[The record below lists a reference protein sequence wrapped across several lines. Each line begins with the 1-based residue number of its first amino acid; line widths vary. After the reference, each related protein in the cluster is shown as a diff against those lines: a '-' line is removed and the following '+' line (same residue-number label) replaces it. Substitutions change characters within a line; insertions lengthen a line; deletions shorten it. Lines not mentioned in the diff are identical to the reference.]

1 MVKVAVAENGEPTEE
16 EKLFGEPVQYDPEF
30 KGPIKNRSCTDILCF
45 LLFIAFLAGWGVV
58 AGFAAFNGDPSRLL
72 YPTDS
77 LGRVCGKDP
86 EVINKTYL
94 LFFDLT
100 RCASPK
106 VIATGCP
113 TPQVCVKECPHENW
127 FYKPD
132 SDNSIR
138 SKLICIEGV
147 DGVTDPRDPYD
158 LVKNGICAYYY
169 VQSKPLA
176 GRCIPKVPA
185 GNITMGGAAIQNV
198 DEETVT
204 GKLLADASK
213 YLAKFYQ
220 ASEVAEGVFQDI
232 KTTWWIILGGF
243 VVAMLVSFLW
253 IFLLRFISA
262 VMIWF
267 SLVAFVGLSGF
278 GCYYT
283 MNKYLTLRKDG
294 TLNMTMPEF
303 QFTTEFSKYG
313 ELETTWLILFIITL
327 TVFLVCLFVLIFL
340 RKRINIAIA
349 LIGQASKAVG
359 DIMSTLFFPIIP
371 YIMQLIVL
379 GFFCI
384 VALYLSSAGKAQ
396 YRIMCPSTGCKCE
409 AVGIKENATCNYK
422 TFSNTSCPEASC
434 QFFDYHVDPNIP
446 RLHIYN
452 VFALFWAMFFV
463 SAFGEMVLAGAF
475 ASWYW
480 AFNKSKDVPSLPV
493 TSSFG
498 RTLRYHIGTL
508 AFGSLI
514 IAIVR
519 MIRVILEYIDHK
531 VKQKTDNKIIHCL
544 MCCCKCCLWCLEK
557 FLKFINRNAY
567 VYCAIYGKNF
577 CVSAKNAFSLIMRN
591 IARVVVLD
599 KVTDF
604 LLFIG
609 KMVVVGI
616 VGIAS
621 FFILSGEI
629 VTLDSYLPAMNYYL
643 TPVIIITIGTFFIAT
658 AFFSVYAMAVDTL
671 FLCFLEDCER
681 NDGSSE
687 KPYYMSKD
695 LMKILEKKN
704 KFKEE

>member
-1 MVKVAVAENGEPTEE
+1 MGKKRYVDER
-16 EKLFGEPVQYDPEF
+16 GEPVKFDPEF
-30 KGPIKNRSCTDILCF
+30 KGPIKNRSCTDILCL
-45 LLFIAFLAGWGVV
+45 LLFLAFLVGWGVV
-58 AGFAAFNGDPSRLL
+58 AGFAAMHGDPSRLL

-77 LGRVCGKDP
+77 HGRVCGKDP
-86 EVINKTYL
+86 GLENKTFL

-100 RCASPK
+100 RCATPK

-113 TPQVCVKECPHENW
+113 TPQVCVQECPKENW
-127 FYKPD
+127 FYVPVTGE
-132 SDNSIR
+132 SDK
-138 SKLICIEGV
+138 SKLICI
-147 DGVTDPRDPYD
+147 DGVKPTESSKTVKE
-158 LVKNGICAYYY
+158 LVSDGSCAYYY
-169 VQSKPLA
+169 VESQPLA
-176 GRCIPKVPA
+176 GRCIPTVSGLGDIDIDGKPMV
-185 GNITMGGAAIQNV
+185 NIDNS
-198 DEETVT
+198 TVT
-204 GKLLADASK
+204 GAALAKASK

-232 KTTWWIILGGF
+232 KTTWWILLIGF
-243 VVAMLVSFLW
+243 VVAMVVSVIW

-267 SLVAFVGLSGF
+267 SVIAFIGLSGF

-283 MNKYLTLRKDG
+283 LNKYLTLRKDNNSTSSG
-294 TLNMTMPEF
+294 MSLAEVEF
-303 QFTTEFSKYG
+303 TSEFSKYA

-327 TVFLVCLFVLIFL
+327 VVLVVCLLVLIFL

-359 DIMSTLFFPIIP
+359 DIMSTLMFPIIP
-371 YIMQLIVL
+371 YILHLLFIT
-379 GFFCI
+379 FFCA
-384 VALYLSSAGKAQ
+384 VALFLSSAGEAQ
-396 YRIMCPSTGCKCE
+396 YRVMCPAGGCGCIE
-409 AVGIKENATCNYK
+409 PNSRIVENATCNFE
-422 TFSNTSCPEASC
+422 TFDNTSCPGASC
-434 QFFDYHVDPNIP
+434 QFFTYYVDPNIP
-446 RLHIYN
+446 RLHIFN
-452 VFALFWAMFFV
+452 VFALFWSMFFV
-463 SAFGEMVLAGAF
+463 SAFGEMVLAGTF

-480 AFNKSKDVPSLPV
+480 AFNKSKDVPTLAV
-493 TSSFG
+493 TESFG
-498 RTLRYHIGTL
+498 RTLRYHVGTL

-531 VKQKTDNKIIHCL
+531 VRQQTDSKIVRCI
-544 MCCCKCCLWCLEK
+544 MCCCRCCLWCLEK

-567 VYCAIYGKNF
+567 VYCSIYGKNF

-599 KVTDF
+599 KVCDF

-609 KMVVVGI
+609 KIVVVGI

-621 FFILSGEI
+621 FFIFSGEVPGI
-629 VTLDSYLPAMNYYL
+629 RDNLPEMNYYL
-643 TPVIIITIGTFFIAT
+643 TPVIIITIGTFFIAS

-681 NDGSSE
+681 NDGSAE
-687 KPYYMSKD
+687 KPYFMSKD